1 MVSEPSITM
10 TSSSSVQTM
19 FPASSLEI
27 TLPKS
32 HLPDISIKLASNNYL
47 LWKAHVIPVLRG
59 YGLLGYV
66 KDEVPCPEST
76 IIGENGELQTN
87 PVAAVWLHTDQLI
100 LGWINSSLSDGPF
113 SQVINSES
121 SHDAWQVL
129 ETLYGTHTRDPIQQ
143 IKGELQSLTKG
154 TSSLEDYLHKANA
167 LALSLYG
174 AGKPMDDDEFI
185 ICILRGLGSEFDPI
199 VAPLNARDTFPS
211 LEGVIG
217 KLHDFEIRIQ
227 EHRQLLLLWIF
238 IQIVAA
244 QTQSHG

>member
-10 TSSSSVQTM
+10 ASSSSVQTT
-19 FPASSLEI
+19 FSASSLET

-47 LWKAHVIPVLRG
+47 LWKAQVLPVLRG

-66 KDEVPCPEST
+66 KDEVPCLEST

-87 PVAAVWLHTDQLI
+87 PAAAKLLRTDQLI
-100 LGWINSSLSDGPF
+100 LGWINSSLSDGPL

-129 ETLYGTHTRDPIQQ
+129 ETLYGTHTRDRIQQ
-143 IKGELQSLTKG
+143 IKSELQSLTKG
-154 TSSLEDYLHKANA
+154 TSSLEDYLQKAKA
-167 LALSLYG
+167 LALSLCG

-185 ICILRGLGSEFDPI
+185 ICILRGLGFEFDPI
-199 VAPLNARDTFPS
+199 IAALNARDTFPS
-211 LEGVIG
+211 LEGIIG
-217 KLHDFEIRIQ
+217 KLRDFKI
-227 EHRQLLLLWIF
+227 
-238 IQIVAA
+238 
-244 QTQSHG
+244 

>member
-1 MVSEPSITM
+1 
-10 TSSSSVQTM
+10 
-19 FPASSLEI
+19 
-27 TLPKS
+27 
-32 HLPDISIKLASNNYL
+32 
-47 LWKAHVIPVLRG
+47 
-59 YGLLGYV
+59 
-66 KDEVPCPEST
+66 
-76 IIGENGELQTN
+76 
-87 PVAAVWLHTDQLI
+87 
-100 LGWINSSLSDGPF
+100 
-113 SQVINSES
+113 
-121 SHDAWQVL
+121 VL